1 MSDTL
6 PPAIPEPSDGA
17 PESGEKIGALSPA
30 MDTGLACFVM
40 LAAFLEQAVDPG
52 QLTHQYGEV
61 GKHLDDIT
69 LLRAAKDLDFK
80 AKAVTSSPDRL
91 EKLPLPAIAHRK
103 DGTFFILAK
112 VAEGK
117 ALVQDPLVGR
127 PETWAMD
134 KLVAEWD
141 GRLILITTRKSMV
154 GDQRRFDISWFIPA
168 VVKYRKLFTEVLLAS
183 FFIQIF
189 ALISPLFFMVII
201 DKVLTHRGLT
211 SLDVLIF
218 ALITVSVFEV
228 ILGGLKTYIF
238 SHTTNRID
246 VELGTQLFK
255 HLMQLPISFFG
266 VRKVGQT
273 VARVRELENVRNF
286 ITGSALTLVVDLAF
300 TFVFIAVMYFFSS
313 TLTWIVICSIPF
325 YILVSVLVTPVL
337 RKRVEEKFQRGA
349 ENQAFLV
356 ESITGVE
363 TVKAAAV
370 EPQMQRRW
378 EEQLAGY
385 VGISFKTAQ
394 LSNIAQQSVQL
405 IQKITMALTLW
416 FGARLVIDGDMTVG
430 QLVAFNM
437 LSGRVSQPILR
448 LAQLWQDFQQTRI
461 SIERL
466 GDILNEKT
474 EVQSSPGRG
483 ALPAIRGDVE
493 FDSVTFRYRSDGP
506 EILKNVSLSVKAGE
520 VVGIVGPSG
529 SGKSTLTKLI
539 QRLYVPESGR
549 TLVDGTDLAMVDPS
563 WLRRQIGVVLQENYL
578 FNRSVRENIAL
589 ADPAM
594 PMDRVI
600 DAAKLAGAHDFIV
613 ELSEAYDTIIEERGA
628 SLSGGQRQRI
638 AIARA
643 LATNPRILIFDEATS
658 ALDYESEMII
668 QENMRRIAAERTVF
682 IIAHRL
688 STVRDCNRIVTIEAG
703 EIVEQGTHDDLL
715 KTNGRYATL
724 WNMQMRGRGE
734 EPDTLVPPSANTNVS
749 HPVAAPKKVVANA
762 TANKPVRGEV
772 TRNED
777 GQIIVRRP
785 VPLKGITSAPKD
797 GKKDAG
803 E

>member
-1 MSDTL
+1 MSET
-6 PPAIPEPSDGA
+6 PATSEHPNPA
-17 PESGEKIGALSPA
+17 TKIGELSPA

-40 LAAFLEQAVDPG
+40 LSAFLEQAIDPE
-52 QLTHQYGEV
+52 QLRHQYGEA
-61 GKHLDDIT
+61 GKHMREIT
-69 LLRAAKDLDFK
+69 LLRAAKDLSFK

-91 EKLPLPAIAHRK
+91 GKLPLPAIAHRR

-112 VAEGK
+112 AAEGK
-117 ALVQDPLVGR
+117 VLVQDPLVGR
-127 PETWAMD
+127 PETWETT
-134 KLVAEWD
+134 KLEAEWD
-141 GRLILITTRKSMV
+141 GRLILMTTRKHIIGSE
-154 GDQRRFDISWFIPA
+154 RRFDISWFIPA
-168 VVKYRKLFTEVLLAS
+168 VVKYRKLFGEVLLAS

-189 ALISPLFFMVII
+189 AMISPLFFMVII
-201 DKVLTHRGLT
+201 DKVLTHHGLT

-218 ALITVSVFEV
+218 ALISVSIFEV
-228 ILGGLKTYIF
+228 LLGGLRTYIF

-246 VELGTQLFK
+246 VELGTRLFK
-255 HLMQLPISFFG
+255 HLMRLPIAYFG

-286 ITGSALTLVVDLAF
+286 ITGSGLTLIVDLLF
-300 TFVFIAVMYFFSS
+300 TFVFIAVMYYFSP
-313 TLTWIVICSIPF
+313 TLTWIVIGSIPC
-325 YILVSVLVTPVL
+325 YIGVSVLVTPVL

-356 ESITGVE
+356 ESISGVE

-405 IQKITMALTLW
+405 IQKVTMALTLW
-416 FGARLVIDGDMTVG
+416 FGARLVIDGELTVG

-483 ALPAIRGDVE
+483 ALPTIRGDVE
-493 FDSVTFRYRSDGP
+493 FDDITFRYRPDGP
-506 EILKNVSLSVKAGE
+506 EILKHVSLSVKAGE
-520 VVGIVGPSG
+520 VIGIVGPSG
-529 SGKSTLTKLI
+529 SGKSTLTKLV

-549 TLVDGTDLAMVDPS
+549 VLVDGTDLAMVDPS

-578 FNRSVRENIAL
+578 FNRSVRDNIAL

-594 PMDRVI
+594 SLDRVI
-600 DAAKLAGAHDFIV
+600 EAATLAGAHDFIV
-613 ELSEAYDTIIEERGA
+613 ELPEAYDTIIEERGA

-703 EIVEQGTHDDLL
+703 AIVEQGTHDELL
-715 KTNGRYATL
+715 ITKGRYATL
-724 WNMQMRGRGE
+724 WSMQMKGRSGAPE
-734 EPDTLVPPSANTNVS
+734 AVP
-749 HPVAAPKKVVANA
+749 APL
-762 TANKPVRGEV
+762 KPVEESAMSIPKPVPHPRDAARPPVKAEV
-772 TRNED
+772 SRTED
-777 GQIIVRRP
+777 GQIVVRRP
-785 VPLKGITSAPKD
+785 VPLKGIAATSAKQKP
-797 GKKDAG
+797 DAA